1 MTHFKIYA
9 LIVCVTL
16 LIGCSTPQPSGSS
29 LVHYQPKDGDQSR
42 LRFEYLSDVDKGAM
56 PRFRPSP
63 DFNFAPKYLGSIV
76 RVVVEI
82 TVNSTGEVT
91 DSRLISADPTFVGEP
106 VAASYLRAKFEPA
119 RKNGE
124 TIECKLRMTL
134 SFTLSAEP

>member
-9 LIVCVTL
+9 LVICIFVVS
-16 LIGCSTPQPSGSS
+16 GCTTSQPSESS
-29 LVHYQPKDGDQSR
+29 LVHYQPKDGDQSTFS
-42 LRFEYLSDVDKGAM
+42 LEYLSDVDTGAM

-63 DFNFAPKYLGSIV
+63 DFNFESKYLGSLV

-91 DSRLISADPTFVGEP
+91 DSRVISSDPTFVGEP
-106 VAASYLRAKFEPA
+106 VAASYLPAKFEPA

-124 TIECKLRMTL
+124 KVECKLRMTL
-134 SFTLSAEP
+134 SFSLSSD